1 MIPGEELL
9 FCALGGSGEIGM
21 NVKLYGCRGQW
32 IMVDL
37 GLTFADPSYPG
48 VELILPDLQF
58 IESQQERLAGIVL
71 THGHEDHIG
80 ALPYLAEELKSPL
93 YATPFT
99 AGLIAGKLEEEGL
112 TGAVKLNVVER
123 GGSPWRSSWKWRIKT
138 PNLRRKISA
147 SSAAVRSFG
156 WAPY

>member
-1 MIPGEELL
+1 MIPGEELI

-21 NVKLYGCRGQW
+21 NVNLYGCRGQW

-37 GLTFADPSYPG
+37 GLTFADS
-48 VELILPDLQF
+48 ELSRHRPHPARSRVHRGTSRSGLL
-58 IESQQERLAGIVL
+58 GIVL

-80 ALPYLAEELKSPL
+80 ALPYLAEELKAPL

-112 TGAVKLNVVER
+112 TGQVKLNIVER
-123 GGSPWRSSWKWRIKT
+123 GGTVELGPFKVT
-138 PNLRRKISA
+138 LRR
-147 SSAAVRSFG
+147 AVALDPGGQRRC
-156 WAPY
+156 